1 MIKLDSGQQHIA
13 DGLFKKTS
21 CFVINKDASALIR
34 LWFKNSE
41 FLFFQ

>member
-21 CFVINKDASALIR
+21 GLVVNQNDF
-34 LWFKNSE
+34 
-41 FLFFQ
+41 

>member
-21 CFVINKDASALIR
+21 YMAVNQNDF
-34 LWFKNSE
+34 
-41 FLFFQ
+41 